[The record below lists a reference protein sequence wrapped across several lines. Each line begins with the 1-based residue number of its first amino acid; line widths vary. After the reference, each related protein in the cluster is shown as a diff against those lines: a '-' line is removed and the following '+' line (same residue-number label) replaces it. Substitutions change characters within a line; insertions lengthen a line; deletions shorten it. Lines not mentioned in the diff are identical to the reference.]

1 MNQYLSRLNISLS
14 KIDHVFFFS
23 RYVLKALPL
32 MNFYTRSNTVN
43 MMVFHFAKV
52 DVLSGLF
59 SGMLFSHV
67 LSLCSLN
74 NDQYVTS
81 TFRFTS
87 YMYITGL
94 EFKVL
99 FSLFL
104 NFFLYVRF
112 SFL

>member
-1 MNQYLSRLNISLS
+1 MTQYLNRLNISLS
-14 KIDHVFFFS
+14 KIDHFFFS
-23 RYVLKALPL
+23 CYVFL

-81 TFRFTS
+81 TSTLDLHFIKS
-87 YMYITGL
+87 QGL
-94 EFKVL
+94 DFHFCKIL
-99 FSLFL
+99 
-104 NFFLYVRF
+104 RQI
-112 SFL
+112 

>member
-1 MNQYLSRLNISLS
+1 MTHYLNRLNISLS
-14 KIDHVFFFS
+14 KIDHFFFS
-23 RYVLKALPL
+23 CFVLKALPL

-81 TFRFTS
+81 TSTLDLHFIKS
-87 YMYITGL
+87 QGL
-94 EFKVL
+94 DFHFCKIL
-99 FSLFL
+99 
-104 NFFLYVRF
+104 RQI
-112 SFL
+112 